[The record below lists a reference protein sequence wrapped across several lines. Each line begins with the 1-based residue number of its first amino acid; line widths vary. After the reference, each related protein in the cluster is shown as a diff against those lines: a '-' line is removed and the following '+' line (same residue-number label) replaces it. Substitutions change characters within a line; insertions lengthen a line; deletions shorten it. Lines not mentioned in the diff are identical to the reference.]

1 MRSGR
6 PHLHHSAFSQR
17 CHPCLLYHRRLKSV
31 LQERELDREASL
43 VRSDSSHSRVTV
55 LEMEFQNMN
64 EKVDE
69 LLSALNEPMEEI
81 EDLQADVV
89 FKEGRIASLEKE
101 IRSTR

>member
-1 MRSGR
+1 M
-6 PHLHHSAFSQR
+6 
-17 CHPCLLYHRRLKSV
+17 
-31 LQERELDREASL
+31 

-69 LLSALNEPMEEI
+69 LSSALNESMEEI

-101 IRSTR
+101 IRFARRIGIVAAFRGTWPGQTKLWHVH